1 MQRAMQSLALQSGP
15 TAASRQCKASCSV
28 SASGLRNSVPAGSKQ
43 LAMPASRRS
52 STGQRGRL
60 TVVAAVKKSS
70 ARSIVCSK
78 TLVALPGEEDRVLA
92 MCQEVA
98 AFSQEAMKERSK
110 GIIEYNCSQ
119 VRLQWTCSSCS
130 GGPPSRHA
138 PA

>member
-1 MQRAMQSLALQSGP
+1 M
-15 TAASRQCKASCSV
+15 
-28 SASGLRNSVPAGSKQ
+28 
-43 LAMPASRRS
+43 
-52 STGQRGRL
+52 
-60 TVVAAVKKSS
+60 VAAVKKSS

-119 VRLQWTCSSCS
+119 VRLQWTCSTCS
-130 GGPPSRHA
+130 GGPPSRQTA
-138 PA
+138 ARPQRRVVRRRLAAAATSSSLQGRACAGGYLVP

>member
-1 MQRAMQSLALQSGP
+1 
-15 TAASRQCKASCSV
+15 
-28 SASGLRNSVPAGSKQ
+28 
-43 LAMPASRRS
+43 MPASRRS